1 MDSRHPRGDRDEP
14 DPRHPRRE
22 HGKYPPG
29 SVFISYRRGDSAGYA
44 GRLYD
49 RLSSRFGDE
58 QIFMDIDTIEPG
70 VDFVQRITQAMTSCR
85 VVLVIIG
92 PDWLTAAD
100 RDGNRR
106 LDDPRDYLRMEIT
119 EALTRDVRVIPV
131 LVHGASMPS
140 SADLPDELRGLA
152 TRHAQELSDTRWGF
166 DTEHLMEVIER
177 SLRDRPSAALP
188 SETEASSRPTR
199 RGVPPS
205 YLIVALI
212 MLVAGATVWL
222 LIDRRIAD
230 GGERPPSSSPS
241 TNKSPPG
248 SASSSIAPSEAAPEV
263 IAFVSDR
270 SGSLEIWTMNVDG
283 TDLRQITDGQAKELV
298 HPDWS
303 PDGQRIAFASNSM
316 GGDNAGGDMEIWT
329 INTDGTDLRQ
339 LTNNVGIRDAAPD
352 WSPDGA
358 RIAFSS
364 RRTDG
369 DAADEDLDI
378 WTMNRDGQDA
388 RRLTDNDYDD
398 DTPDW
403 SSDGRQI
410 VWETNPGDGHDI
422 YRMNADGSAQVEVV
436 AGPGDNYWPMWSP
449 DDDSIAYR
457 SNKSRGGDDYDIYT
471 VTPQGDSIA
480 RLTSDGADNHRPS
493 WSPDGRQLTFD
504 KATGTGRAVYVV
516 PADGGEA
523 RPLTDD
529 SADDHAAAWRPS
541 MPATR

>member
-1 MDSRHPRGDRDEP
+1 
-14 DPRHPRRE
+14 
-22 HGKYPPG
+22 
-29 SVFISYRRGDSAGYA
+29 VFISYRRGDSAGYA

-140 SADLPDELRGLA
+140 STDLPDELQGLA

-166 DTEHLMEVIER
+166 DTEQLIDVIER
-177 SLRDRPSAALP
+177 SLRDHPGAASP
-188 SETEASSRPTR
+188 SETEAGSRPAR
-199 RGVPPS
+199 RGVPS
-205 YLIVALI
+205 YLIVVLI
-212 MLVAGATVWL
+212 TLVAGATVWL
-222 LIDRRIAD
+222 LINRGTAG
-230 GGERPPSSSPS
+230 GGEPSNSSPS
-241 TNKSPPG
+241 TNQSPPG
-248 SASSSIAPSEAAPEV
+248 SASSTIAPSEAASDV

-270 SGSLEIWTMNVDG
+270 SGSPEIWMMNVDG
-283 TDLRQITDGQAKELV
+283 TDRRQITAGRAEELV

-303 PDGQRIAFASNSM
+303 PDGQRIAFASNSTD
-316 GGDNAGGDMEIWT
+316 GDNADGDMEIWT
-329 INTDGTDLRQ
+329 MNTDGTDLRQ

-352 WSPDGA
+352 WSPNGA

-364 RRTDG
+364 QRTDG
-369 DAADEDLDI
+369 NTADEDLDI
-378 WTMNRDGQDA
+378 WTMNSSDGQDT

-403 SSDGRQI
+403 SPDGRQI

-436 AGPGDNYWPMWSP
+436 AGPGDDYWPMWSP
-449 DDDSIAYR
+449 DGDRIAYR
-457 SNKSRGGDDYDIYT
+457 SNKGRGGADYDLYT
-471 VTPQGDSIA
+471 VTPRGDSIA

-493 WSPDGRQLTFD
+493 WSPDGSQLTFD
-504 KATGTGRAVYVV
+504 KATDTGRAVYVV

-529 SADDHAAAWRPS
+529 SADDHAAAWRPAVR
-541 MPATR
+541 PTG